1 MALARLSVKEV
12 RELVAQAK
20 KDNEKTRKDAE
31 RLEQQA
37 WQMVRKR

>member
-1 MALARLSVKEV
+1 MARLSKREV
-12 RELVAQAK
+12 EELLAQVK
-20 KDNEKTRKDAE
+20 KDNAKTKKDAE